1 MIKILEWLANG
12 ETGASSK
19 TMAFAVSGIKYKYAT
34 HPHDPADFNRCLML
48 VEAEPMVCNSFP
60 KIRELSPEWAVI
72 IDHWDELER
81 LFLDEA
87 GRDWSKANR
96 APKTYE
102 RMTQLLRGMQ
112 K

>member
-1 MIKILEWLANG
+1 MQNVLEWLANG
-12 ETGASSK
+12 ETGMSSE
-19 TMAFAVSGIKYKYAT
+19 TMAFMAIGVVKRDHYF
-34 HPHDPADFNRCLML
+34 PHDPSDFNRCLL
-48 VEAEPMVCNSFP
+48 LLEAAPIVRESFP
-60 KIRELSPEWAVI
+60 KIRELSPKWAAI

-87 GRDWSKANR
+87 GRDWSKAQK

-102 RMTQLLRGMQ
+102 RMLQLRGE